1 MSLEVHRRAETLM
14 AAADTAA
21 AQGRHEDAQGL
32 YREAANAEAE
42 AYGLIP
48 ADRVRTRG
56 VVAVS
61 AVALFRKSGDPAEA
75 LRRAYLYLA
84 EPDLHEAARED
95 LEDLLGDLR
104 AEQLERVNGRALG
117 PDWFEWRL
125 AGPNVGKGT
134 APLPLVAQK
143 IDQIQKYATRVYE
156 FVAGMPIR
164 MHGPV
169 DESVREGMELVMS
182 QPAAGSF
189 KFSLRLSVPQ
199 EQMALF
205 VESAAVVPERVGDV
219 FFRVLEATVD
229 GDTSQLEQTVPTPAY
244 QDAFMRLVRNL
255 LPDGKD
261 LNEIEVRRQG
271 TDSPVAAVLR
281 PVLRGPLDRRIKA
294 RRPPRDTTQRESTR
308 VDVLRGLQLNK
319 HWIVLGTGD
328 RERTCWDDG
337 EVVLEDA
344 VEGLVNHRV
353 RVTGHMKGKRFVIE
367 DIVAADPD
375 EPDQ

>member
-1 MSLEVHRRAETLM
+1 MSLDVHRRAETLM
-14 AAADTAA
+14 AAADAA
-21 AQGRHEDAQGL
+21 RALGRLEDAHGL
-32 YREAANAEAE
+32 YREAAAAEAE
-42 AYGLIP
+42 AYDLIP
-48 ADRVRTRG
+48 ADRIRTRG

-84 EPDLHEAARED
+84 QPDLHAASRED
-95 LEDLLGDLR
+95 LEDVLGDLR
-104 AEQLERVNGRALG
+104 AEQIELVNGRVLG
-117 PDWFEWRL
+117 SDWFEWRL

-156 FVAGMPIR
+156 YLAGVPIR

-169 DESVREGMELVMS
+169 DESVRAGMGLVMS

-189 KFSLRLSVPQ
+189 RFALRLSVPL
-199 EQMALF
+199 EQLALF
-205 VESAAVVPERVGDV
+205 AESSAVPPDQIGDV
-219 FFRVLEATVD
+219 FFRVLEATVQ
-229 GDTSQLEQTVPTPAY
+229 GGTGQLEEVVPAPEY

-261 LNEIEVRRQG
+261 LSEIEVRRQG
-271 TDSPVAAVLR
+271 SDSPASAILR
-281 PVLRGPLDRRIKA
+281 STLRGPLDKRIKA
-294 RRPPRDTTQRESTR
+294 RRPPKVKTQREVVR
-308 VDVLRGLQLNK
+308 VDVLRGLHLNQQ
-319 HWIVLGTGD
+319 WIVLGTED
-328 RERTCWDDG
+328 HERKCWDDG

-344 VEGLVNHRV
+344 VEGMVNHRV
-353 RVTGHMKGKRFVIE
+353 RVTGHMRGKRFVIE
-367 DIVAADPD
+367 DIIAADPD